1 MRISNDFQTVDF
13 SGIPSIE
20 SIRGNTGS
28 SQGSV
33 QNLQYKLSQALE
45 DAGKHFDHVVS
56 AIRGNNQFGEL
67 QKFQNKVA
75 DMDKSQGTANTFRL
89 QDYMNDYSRM
99 MATLPN
105 VNGKGSWMEDGL
117 LRNLR

>member
-1 MRISNDFQTVDF
+1 MRVSNDFQTVNF

-45 DAGKHFDHVVS
+45 EAGKHFDHVVS

-75 DMDKSQGTANTFRL
+75 DADQSQGTANTFRL

-99 MATLPN
+99 QAMWSNLGRKESDFSESFA
-105 VNGKGSWMEDGL
+105 
-117 LRNLR
+117 RNLR